1 MPIIRVEKLSKT
13 FRVKQKQQGFAASV
27 RSLFRPVYVEKSA
40 VHDISFAVE
49 PGETVAFLGP
59 NGAGKSTTI
68 KMLTGILH
76 PSGGQAEVI
85 GCCPWK
91 ERKKLAFMV
100 GTVFGQKSQLWYHL
114 PPIDTFE
121 LVSRIYE
128 LRRNDY
134 LARRTQLIDR
144 FELGPY
150 LNTPVRK
157 LSLGERMRCEIV
169 AALLHRPKVLFLD
182 EPTIGLD
189 VVVKMRIREWIREL
203 NREEGTTLF
212 LTSHDPGDVEQ
223 LCRRAIVI
231 NHGQIVLDDQV
242 SRLKREWL
250 TRKTIRLQLSEE
262 AGPFSLPGVSIVKRK
277 ENRLTLSVDTSVVSI
292 EDVLGLIVGRFRIV
306 DMTVEDPPMEEVIRH
321 IYDSRREAGRETE

>member
-1 MPIIRVEKLSKT
+1 
-13 FRVKQKQQGFAASV
+13 
-27 RSLFRPVYVEKSA
+27 
-40 VHDISFAVE
+40 
-49 PGETVAFLGP
+49 
-59 NGAGKSTTI
+59 
-68 KMLTGILH
+68 
-76 PSGGQAEVI
+76 
-85 GCCPWK
+85 
-91 ERKKLAFMV
+91 MV